1 MEEVENPHAT
11 QQATTGARGET
22 RRLVDINRR
31 ALSLSRDLLT
41 SRGEITVLDVL
52 DRERALTDARLQQA
66 RSQRDVAVD
75 YIILHTVLG
84 QGHELAT
91 E

>member
-1 MEEVENPHAT
+1 MSRTAHSLI
-11 QQATTGARGET
+11 
-22 RRLVDINRR
+22 RL
-31 ALSLSRDLLT
+31 
-41 SRGEITVLDVL
+41 L

-75 YIILHTVLG
+75 YIILQTGLG

-91 E
+91 Q